1 MTVHNIYYIML
12 SQCKNSSLTDL
23 SIKVSWVVVDQLVK
37 GKRLT
42 LETCFFPYSTS
53 PEPQQQV
60 EQQLETEILP
70 APAALTGVEICQL
83 PKEEGACAKFVLKWH
98 YDALS
103 KSCTRFWYG
112 GCGGNQ
118 NRFETQ
124 DECEKACGKAALPRG
139 QKAWDWLDES
149 SANPERHS
157 QRRVRMKGKRR
168 KGSLGGRLEVEWGR
182 NKVFHMQSCSFESY
196 HNP

>member
-1 MTVHNIYYIML
+1 MEVTGIIATTPL
-12 SQCKNSSLTDL
+12 DKPE
-23 SIKVSWVVVDQLVK
+23 I
-37 GKRLT
+37 
-42 LETCFFPYSTS
+42 
-53 PEPQQQV
+53 EPQQQV

-124 DECEKACGKAALPRG
+124 DECEKACGKAAPVNQGVIAAIRT
-139 QKAWDWLDES
+139 
-149 SANPERHS
+149 
-157 QRRVRMKGKRR
+157 
-168 KGSLGGRLEVEWGR
+168 
-182 NKVFHMQSCSFESY
+182 
-196 HNP
+196 